1 LRFAYVSKGRGVSAW
16 SRAAR
21 NDRAAAR
28 VGASDGEEGSEAALL
43 LLLLLLLL
51 HVLSESSSSLPS
63 SSPSSS
69 PPPSS
74 LSTSSN
80 HCKKKNHYQRHTS
93 YVTRHTSHVTC
104 VLASLAA
111 ATTSQAFSD
120 ATSSACTC
128 ARCQTPKRPIFTVQ
142 ETLSTHIIQRDLPV
156 AALDDAAENPQSRP
170 LCRALAQETK

>member
-1 LRFAYVSKGRGVSAW
+1 MVR
-16 SRAAR
+16 RAQKQR
-21 NDRAAAR
+21 CCCCCCCCCYCMC
-28 VGASDGEEGSEAALL
+28 
-43 LLLLLLLL
+43 
-51 HVLSESSSSLPS
+51 
-63 SSPSSS
+63 SPSRRRRC
-69 PPPSS
+69 PLPHP
-74 LSTSSN
+74 LPHHHRHHFQHPQTTAKRRITTS
-80 HCKKKNHYQRHTS
+80 
-93 YVTRHTSHVTC
+93 VTRHTSHVTC